1 MKAKVNLDYSF
12 EVESVEWDLIEVKN
26 GLFHIIY
33 NDQSFVANVVSTDY
47 QKKSFVINI
56 NNSNY
61 EVVLKDQFDE
71 LLEKLGMVNLNSGV
85 DNEVKSP
92 MPGRIINVSV
102 EVGSKV
108 VKGDNLLVLE
118 AMKMENIIKS
128 TREGVIK
135 SIEVD
140 KDQTVEKNQLMFV
153 FE

>member
-1 MKAKVNLDYSF
+1 M
-12 EVESVEWDLIEVKN
+12 ESVEWDLIEVKN